1 MAYTLD
7 DIGNAPGQAYDW
19 AKRQFVSLTKPSED
33 GGDYT
38 SRLADIA
45 RQQKLAEALSQMGN
59 QEQAVYTAGGITA
72 PMSPMG
78 ALARGLASFGGS
90 YLSGKA
96 AADEAALKKSEKAD
110 AISQLSALYKLPD
123 TTGLVMSNADAGKT
137 KTPITAPAFTIPG
150 SDIPNAAVTGYG
162 MMPNIPRTEVGT
174 IPGAARPY
182 AEQQQM
188 LNQWALGD
196 NKSLAALAPVI
207 AAQIKP
213 EYKEVGAGGL
223 AKINPDGTVST
234 VVGPKPTKSFT
245 QLTPE
250 EIAKGGLP
258 KGTIALAGSDG
269 NIEIKYNPTAN
280 TISQEM
286 LSIAQQNLGLN
297 QQRFTADQT
306 AKASGVFD
314 NDTLRQMAEQAWTG
328 DKSVFQ
334 NLGRGTQGAQNIVNL
349 RKAMYQYGTEHG
361 KTPTEL
367 ASMNNTYQG
376 ALSEQRT
383 LGTTGAKVGSAN
395 AGLDIVLDQANEAY
409 NKLGRGN
416 FVPFNKLQQMATTNA
431 FSTPEQ
437 ADAYAADVGAV
448 NMWAKA
454 INPSGVLTVENARRG
469 TEMLNSAASPD
480 AHRAVLERMRKE
492 GAAAKKGVDI
502 QRGGAAAPGG
512 TRLTAEQAAK
522 LPPDTAFVGM
532 DGVPRRTHK

>member
-1 MAYTLD
+1 MV
-7 DIGNAPGQAYDW
+7 
-19 AKRQFVSLTKPSED
+19 FSLTKD
-33 GGDYT
+33 DDYA
-38 SRLADIA
+38 SRKAAIA
-45 RQQKLAEALSQMGN
+45 RQEKLAEMLSQMGA
-59 QEQAVYTAGGITA
+59 QEQAVSTAGGITA
-72 PMSPMG
+72 PMSGMG
-78 ALARGLASFGGS
+78 ALARGLTSFGGS

-96 AADEAALKKSEKAD
+96 AADAAALDKSSLAD
-110 AISQLSALYKLPD
+110 ALAYFNPSHD
-123 TTGLVMSNADAGKT
+123 VN
-137 KTPITAPAFTIPG
+137 
-150 SDIPNAAVTGYG
+150 
-162 MMPNIPRTEVGT
+162 
-174 IPGAARPY
+174 IPGASTDVTLDMSTPGNAIASALKASVNPEDFAGPNGQPVDSDKLQARQDQGPRTLEMPDISSAPQKY
-182 AEQQQM
+182 TLGVGPSTGTATYSPEEQM
-188 LNQWALGD
+188 AR
-196 NKSLAALAPVI
+196 AR
-207 AAQIKP
+207 AAQFSSNPLIRSAAAGEMARLKP
-213 EYKEVGAGGL
+213 EYKEIGAGGL
-223 AKINPDGTVST
+223 ARIDDNGNVSM
-234 VVGPKPTKSFT
+234 VAGPKPTKSFET
-245 QLTPE
+245 LTPE
-250 EIAKGGLP
+250 QIAKAGLP
-258 KGTIALAGSDG
+258 KGTIAVTSDDG
-269 NIEIKYNPTAN
+269 NLEIKYNPTAN
-280 TISQEM
+280 AISESM
-286 LSIAQQNLGLN
+286 LAIAQQNLGLN
-297 QQRFTADQT
+297 QQRFNADQT

-383 LGTTGAKVGSAN
+383 LGTTGAKIGSAN

-502 QRGGAAAPGG
+502 QRGIGGATAPAQGGAAAPGAG
-512 TRLTAEQAAK
+512 GAYSHLTDAEIKAQLGIK
-522 LPPDTAFVGM
+522 
-532 DGVPRRTHK
+532 